1 MVTLDG
7 RRRLVWRGRATRG
20 IFRYGVGHFIC
31 AIKVQ
36 ADRPLDGPAAVRLL
50 CLCRAR
56 ADCNGHDRDA
66 GVGTT
71 RVRFQRQR
79 RVAPACRQ

>member
-7 RRRLVWRGRATRG
+7 RRRPVWRGRATRG

-36 ADRPLDGPAAVRLL
+36 ADRPLDGPVAVRLL
-50 CLCRAR
+50 GLCRAR
-56 ADCNGHDRDA
+56 ADCSGHGRDA
-66 GVGTT
+66 VVGAT
-71 RVRFQRQR
+71 RVRFHRQR
-79 RVAPACRQ
+79 RVAAACRQ